1 MNESTITS
9 TTMNKIPT
17 TESRKKIKARAVEG
31 DREVGTVG
39 RTPGSATERDGARAF
54 GGPE

>member
-17 TESRKKIKARAVEG
+17 TESRKKIKARAMEG
-31 DREVGTVG
+31 GGDVGSAD
-39 RTPGSATERDGARAF
+39 RTPGDATGGDG
-54 GGPE
+54 GWSSW